1 MAKRESMLRDIENKK
16 SAIKLEEEEV
26 ENQLADLEEDDEKD
40 GKDGKD
46 EKKKK
51 RISLSGM
58 TKSIRRK

>member
-1 MAKRESMLRDIENKK
+1 MLKEIENKK

-26 ENQLADLEEDDEKD
+26 ENQLADLEEEDEKD
-40 GKDGKD
+40 SKD

-58 TKSIRRK
+58 TKSMRRK